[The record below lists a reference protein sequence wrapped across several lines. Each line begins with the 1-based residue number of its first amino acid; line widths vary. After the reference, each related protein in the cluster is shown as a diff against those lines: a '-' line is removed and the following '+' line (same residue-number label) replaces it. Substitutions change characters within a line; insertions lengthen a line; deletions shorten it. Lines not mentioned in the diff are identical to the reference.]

1 MLTISPEL
9 ATAFESDA
17 LARWK
22 LEIAADLRQRYP
34 AVATGFPEDRLQDWV
49 RSAMETVRRHGATSR
64 ADLWF
69 FAVTLFTLTEVD
81 HDDPGAGDFAAI
93 MAGPGTY
100 AAKMAMLRKSYSDGT
115 DAT

>member
-1 MLTISPEL
+1 MLTISAEL
-9 ATAFESDA
+9 AAAFESDA

-22 LEIAADLRQRYP
+22 AEIAADLRQRYP
-34 AVATGFPEDRLQDWV
+34 AVMAGFPEARLQDWV
-49 RSAMETVRRHGATSR
+49 RSAMETVRRHGATGR

-69 FAVTLFTLTEVD
+69 FTVTLFTLTEVD
-81 HDDPGAGDFAAI
+81 HDDPGASDFAAI

-100 AAKMAMLRKSYSDGT
+100 AAKTAMLRKSFPQGT